1 MTATTTPSSVT
12 EVLDYV
18 HSRADEQDLEALIQ
32 AVKTRRNVLGE
43 QRAAA
48 VRTGTEVRLDGLSP
62 KYLNKLTGIIETTK
76 GSRADV
82 RLDKGSTATLRYA
95 GKKFYIPITE
105 ETFLLTG
112 VPKQC
117 CRPN

>member
-18 HSRADEQDLEALIQ
+18 HSRADEQDLEALLQ

-43 QRAAA
+43 QRAAT
-48 VRTGTEVRLDGLSP
+48 VRNGTEVRLDGLSP
-62 KYLNKLTGIIETTK
+62 KYLNGLTGTVVSTK
-76 GSRADV
+76 GNRADV
-82 RLDKGSTATLRYA
+82 RLDKASTNKLRYA
-95 GKKFYIPITE
+95 GRKFYVNANE
-105 ETFLLTG
+105 EEYLLTG

-117 CRPN
+117 CLPN